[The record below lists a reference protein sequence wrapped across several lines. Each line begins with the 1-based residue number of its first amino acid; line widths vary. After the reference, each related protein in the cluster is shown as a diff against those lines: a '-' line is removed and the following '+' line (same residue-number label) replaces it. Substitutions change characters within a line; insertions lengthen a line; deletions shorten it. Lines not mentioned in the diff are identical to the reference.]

1 MARAPS
7 KTFVA
12 RQARV
17 DAILPILKR
26 TYPDARCSLDHRSP
40 LELIVATIL
49 SAQSTDERV
58 NLVTKDLF
66 KKYRT
71 AKDYARVPQEELERD
86 IHSTGFYR
94 NKAKSLRA
102 MAQAL
107 VERHSGQV
115 PQTMEEL
122 TALAGVG
129 RKTANVVLGNAFCQN
144 VGVVVDTHVTRLAQ
158 RLGLTKHTDA
168 GKIERDLMQLVPQAD
183 WTLFSHLLI
192 HHGRAICQARNPK
205 CEHCPILQHC
215 PAGQVFLR
223 ERTAAERSGT
233 RKSSPAEAR

>member
-7 KTFVA
+7 KTFLA
-12 RQARV
+12 RKARV

-26 TYPDARCSLDHRSP
+26 AYPQARCSLDHTSP
-40 LELIVATIL
+40 LELLVATIL

-58 NLVTKDLF
+58 NLVTKSLF

-71 AKDYARVPQEELERD
+71 AKDYAQAPQEELERD

-94 NKAKSLRA
+94 NKARSLRA
-102 MAQAL
+102 MAAAL
-107 VERHSGQV
+107 VERHGGKV

-144 VGVVVDTHVTRLAQ
+144 VGVVVDTHVTRLSQ

-168 GKIERDLMQLVPQAD
+168 VKIEQDLMPLVPQAD

-192 HHGRAICQARNPK
+192 HHGRAICQARRPK
-205 CEHCPILQHC
+205 CEQCPLLQHC
-215 PAGQVFLR
+215 PAGPVFVR
-223 ERTAAERSGT
+223 ERKGGAKAPTKQAEIRNI
-233 RKSSPAEAR
+233 